1 MPFDSH
7 YRQSRSLR
15 LDNYDYSLSGA
26 YFITIATLERKPLFG
41 QIHEESVLLSKIGNI
56 ASKEWER
63 LAKRFFHIKLGAF
76 MVMPNHI
83 HGIVFITGKESGQTA
98 VQKSK
103 EFPSHFPKSEN
114 PEIPDVVGSIST
126 VIRFYKSSVSLH
138 CRPLLGKGNKT
149 IWQGGYS
156 EQIIRDE
163 AEMESITTS
172 IISNPSNW
180 EKDLQ
185 ADNPDYY

>member
-1 MPFDSH
+1 MSIDTSH
-7 YRQSRSLR
+7 QQNRSKR
-15 LDNYDYSLSGA
+15 PENYDYTLSGA
-26 YFITIATLERKPLFG
+26 YFITIATLERKPYFG
-41 QIHEESVLLSKIGNI
+41 QIQEESVLLNKIGNI
-56 ASKEWER
+56 ASEEWER

-76 MVMPNHI
+76 IVMPNHI
-83 HGIVFITGKESGQTA
+83 HGIIFIMGKESGQTA

-103 EFPSHFPKSEN
+103 DFPSHLPKRDIGT
-114 PEIPDVVGSIST
+114 PEAGSIET

-156 EQIIRDE
+156 EQIIHDA
-163 AEMESITTS
+163 AEMETIRKSIDA
-172 IISNPSNW
+172 NPSNW

-185 ADNPDYY
+185 TGNPDYY

>member
-1 MPFDSH
+1 MSSDSLN
-7 YRQSRSLR
+7 QQNRSKHPI
-15 LDNYDYSLSGA
+15 NYDYSLSGA
-26 YFITIATLERKPLFG
+26 YFITIASLERKPLFG
-41 QIHEESVLLSKIGNI
+41 QIQEESVLLNKIGNI

-63 LAKRFFHIKLGAF
+63 LAKRFFHIKLGSF
-76 MVMPNHI
+76 IVMPNHV
-83 HGIVFITGKESGQTA
+83 HGIIFIMGKESGQTA

-103 EFPSHFPKSEN
+103 DFPSHLPKSDVGT
-114 PEIPDVVGSIST
+114 PEAGSIET

-156 EQIIRDE
+156 EHIIQDE
-163 AEMESITTS
+163 AEMESINGS
-172 IISNPSNW
+172 IEANPSNW

-185 ADNPDYY
+185 SGNPDYY